1 MKAVILINVQSLD
14 SVLASGKLGK
24 LLDNKPKRYYSVV
37 AIVLNGNKEQFRLSV
52 LNLNWSF
59 ELG

>member
-37 AIVLNGNKEQFRLSV
+37 AIVLNGNKEHSDCRY
-52 LNLNWSF
+52 
-59 ELG
+59 